1 MATVS
6 PPRMHLRKAIGFRL
20 PTDYN
25 EGCLGRL
32 AAGTVPVLFLL
43 VIPTEGFSPSGGT
56 CCSDFLSSLLGL
68 QGTKTGVPRSSP
80 VLARAEQLTTRAVS
94 PSQILQVTH
103 ITGAGDKTH
112 GPPGRENPI
121 VDTYSRA
128 EFRKSGGGQ
137 QQ

>member
-1 MATVS
+1 
-6 PPRMHLRKAIGFRL
+6 MHRSISQ
-20 PTDYN
+20 DY
-25 EGCLGRL
+25 EL
-32 AAGTVPVLFLL
+32 VLTR
-43 VIPTEGFSPSGGT
+43 P
-56 CCSDFLSSLLGL
+56 
-68 QGTKTGVPRSSP
+68 SP

-128 EFRKSGGGQ
+128 EFRKSGEDNNNERKHRQHSSGGHQ
-137 QQ
+137 TIHAAPGFLGSYQGL

>member
-1 MATVS
+1 
-6 PPRMHLRKAIGFRL
+6 MHLRKAIGFRL

-68 QGTKTGVPRSSP
+68 QGTKTGVPRSSL
-80 VLARAEQLTTRAVS
+80 VLARAGQLTTRAVPVPNP
-94 PSQILQVTH
+94 PSDAYH
-103 ITGAGDKTH
+103 RGW
-112 GPPGRENPI
+112 
-121 VDTYSRA
+121 
-128 EFRKSGGGQ
+128 
-137 QQ
+137 